1 MSKAWVV
8 VLCLMIS
15 FLGTN
20 MAQERVAT
28 TSTTSLTA
36 LETAKDNN
44 TLLWKIEGNGIKPS
58 YLYGTIHLIPQSEF
72 FMADATKAAFE
83 ASEQVVMELKMDDPS
98 MQMTLMQNA
107 AMKEGTTLDQLIS
120 EEDYKKVDELMKSAL
135 GMGVAPFKTWQPL
148 LTSSLFLTKFIDGT
162 PASYEGSLME
172 MAKAGEKEV
181 LGLETVLDQVNAM
194 GRVPYAKQA
203 ELLLESV
210 DDMDGMKKMFAELVA
225 TYRSQD
231 IEALHK
237 MITDQAGGEEIAEF
251 MIDERNKNWIPKIGE
266 LAKEKST
273 FFAVGSGHLGG
284 EHGVIKLLQGAGYTL
299 RPIANHE

>member
-1 MSKAWVV
+1 
-8 VLCLMIS
+8 
-15 FLGTN
+15 
-20 MAQERVAT
+20 
-28 TSTTSLTA
+28 
-36 LETAKDNN
+36 
-44 TLLWKIEGNGIKPS
+44 
-58 YLYGTIHLIPQSEF
+58 
-72 FMADATKAAFE
+72 
-83 ASEQVVMELKMDDPS
+83 
-98 MQMTLMQNA
+98 
-107 AMKEGTTLDQLIS
+107 
-120 EEDYKKVDELMKSAL
+120 
-135 GMGVAPFKTWQPL
+135 
-148 LTSSLFLTKFIDGT
+148 
-162 PASYEGSLME
+162 ME